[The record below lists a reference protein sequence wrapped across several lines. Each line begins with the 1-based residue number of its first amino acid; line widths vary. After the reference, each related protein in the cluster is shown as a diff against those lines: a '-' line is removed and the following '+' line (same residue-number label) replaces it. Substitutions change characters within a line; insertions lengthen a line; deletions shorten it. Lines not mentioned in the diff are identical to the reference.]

1 MSGEQRLQPETHAE
15 MASALSPGIRILDGG
30 EPRLLTDIG
39 RVDPTSLASY
49 REHGGYAG
57 LERAITSSGVSLV
70 IAEIDAAGLRG
81 RGGSGY
87 PTAAKWRVARGTVAD
102 RKIVVSNLM
111 AADPSALGDRALA
124 EGNPH
129 RVVEGLIIAAHAV
142 GASEAIIAVRRDWT
156 MAIERLQTAI
166 REATDA
172 HLGGYL
178 VLGTDTSV
186 QLSVWEGSGAYVA
199 GEETALINALSGDR
213 GMPLIRPPYPAEKGL
228 WGAPTVVQNGE
239 TLAHVAW
246 IMAHSPDAFA
256 SVGSEGSRG
265 TKLVTVMGRVGEPGL
280 LEVPLGTPLLGLLGM
295 AGGGTGTTKALFVG
309 GPGGGAIDA
318 GSLEMAYDY
327 DTLEAAGAIIGSGS
341 VLVTDSA
348 TCMVDTARFFIDFN
362 AREAC
367 GKAVP
372 CRIGTKRLVET
383 LDRILAATPRPNDF
397 TLLRELSRKV
407 SDTALCQLERLAS
420 GPILTTLDRFGD
432 EYRAHAERGVCTAG
446 ACRTNDL
453 PPLLQPLAGV
463 DPAAG
468 A

>member
-1 MSGEQRLQPETHAE
+1 
-15 MASALSPGIRILDGG
+15 MASALSPQIRILDGG
-30 EPRLLTDIG
+30 EHRLLTDIG
-39 RVDPTSLASY
+39 RVDPSSLASS

-57 LERAITSSGVSLV
+57 LERAITKLTPEEV
-70 IAEIDAAGLRG
+70 IAEIETAGLRG
-81 RGGSGY
+81 RGGAGY
-87 PTAAKWRVARGTVAD
+87 PTAAKWRAARAAGSD
-102 RKIVVSNLM
+102 RRIVVANLM
-111 AADPSALGDRALA
+111 GADPSALGDRALA

-129 RVVEGLIIAAHAV
+129 LVVEGLIIAAYAV
-142 GASEAIIAVRRDWT
+142 GASEGIIAVRRDWT
-156 MAIERLQTAI
+156 LAIERLQTAI
-166 REATDA
+166 REATDQ
-172 HLGGYL
+172 HLAGYL

-246 IMAHSPDAFA
+246 IIAHSADAFA
-256 SVGSEGSRG
+256 SAGIEGSRG

-280 LEVPLGTPLLGLLGM
+280 LEVELGTPLRDLVDM
-295 AGGGTGTTKALFVG
+295 AGGGTATTKALFVG

-318 GSLEMAYDY
+318 GSLDIPYDY
-327 DTLEAAGAIIGSGS
+327 ATLEAAGAIVGSGS
-341 VLVTDSA
+341 VLVTDTA
-348 TCMVDTARFFIDFN
+348 TCMVASARFFIDFN

-372 CRIGTKRLVET
+372 CRIGTRRLVEA

-397 TLLRELSRKV
+397 ALLRELSRKM
-407 SDTALCQLERLAS
+407 SDTALCKLERLAS
-420 GPILTTLDRFGD
+420 RPILTTLDHFED
-432 EYRAHAERGVCTAG
+432 EYRAHAERGVCVAG
-446 ACRTNDL
+446 ACQTDAV
-453 PPLLQPLAGV
+453 PPLLQPLAGT
-463 DPAAG
+463 DPAPG

>member
-1 MSGEQRLQPETHAE
+1 
-15 MASALSPGIRILDGG
+15 MAGALSPQIRILDGG
-30 EPRLLTDIG
+30 EHRLLTDIG

-57 LERAITSSGVSLV
+57 LERAVTRLTPTDV
-70 IAEIDAAGLRG
+70 IEEIRAAGLRG
-81 RGGSGY
+81 RGGSGF
-87 PTAAKWRVARGTVAD
+87 PTAAKWRVAREMDAD
-102 RKIVVSNLM
+102 RKIVVANLM

-129 RVVEGLIIAAHAV
+129 LVVEGLIIAAYAV
-142 GASEAIIAVRRDWT
+142 GASEAIVAVRRDWPL
-156 MAIERLQTAI
+156 AIERLQTAI
-166 REATDA
+166 REATDS

-199 GEETALINALSGDR
+199 GEETALISALSGDR
-213 GMPLIRPPYPAEKGL
+213 GMPLIRPPYPAERGL
-228 WGAPTVVQNGE
+228 WGAPTIVQNGE

-246 IMAHSPDAFA
+246 ILAHSPDAFA
-256 SVGSEGSRG
+256 SVGTEASRG

-280 LEVPLGTPLLGLLGM
+280 LEIPLGTPLLDLLGM

-318 GSLEMAYDY
+318 GSLNLPYDF
-327 DTLEAAGAIIGSGS
+327 DDLEGAGAIIGSGS

-383 LDRILAATPRPNDF
+383 VDRILAATPRPNDF
-397 TLLRELSRKV
+397 TLLRDLSRRV
-407 SDTALCQLERLAS
+407 SDTALCKLERLAS

-432 EYRAHAERGVCTAG
+432 EYRAHAERGVCIAG
-446 ACRTNDL
+446 ACRTSELL
-453 PPLLQPLAGV
+453 PLIEPLAGV
-463 DPAAG
+463 EPAARLE
-468 A
+468 

>member
-1 MSGEQRLQPETHAE
+1 
-15 MASALSPGIRILDGG
+15 MASALSPQIRILGGG
-30 EPRLLTDIG
+30 EHRLLTDIG
-39 RVDPTSLASY
+39 RVDPSSLASS

-57 LERAITSSGVSLV
+57 LERAITKLTPEEV
-70 IAEIDAAGLRG
+70 IAEIETAGLRG
-81 RGGSGY
+81 RGGAGY
-87 PTAAKWRVARGTVAD
+87 PTAAKWRAARAAGSD
-102 RKIVVSNLM
+102 RRIVVANLM
-111 AADPSALGDRALA
+111 GADPSALGDRALA

-129 RVVEGLIIAAHAV
+129 LVVEGLIIAAYAV
-142 GASEAIIAVRRDWT
+142 GASEGIIAVRRDWT

-166 REATDA
+166 REATDQ
-172 HLGGYL
+172 HLAGYL

-246 IMAHSPDAFA
+246 IIAHSADAFA
-256 SVGSEGSRG
+256 SAGIEGSRG

-280 LEVPLGTPLLGLLGM
+280 LEVELGTPLRDLVDM
-295 AGGGTGTTKALFVG
+295 AGGGTATTKALFVG

-318 GSLEMAYDY
+318 GSLDIPYDY
-327 DTLEAAGAIIGSGS
+327 ATLEAAGAIVGSGS
-341 VLVTDSA
+341 VLVTDTA
-348 TCMVDTARFFIDFN
+348 TCMVASARFFIDFN

-372 CRIGTKRLVET
+372 CRIGTRRLVEA

-397 TLLRELSRKV
+397 ALLRELSRKM
-407 SDTALCQLERLAS
+407 SDTALCKLERLAS
-420 GPILTTLDRFGD
+420 RPILTTLDRFED
-432 EYRAHAERGVCTAG
+432 EYRAHAERGVCVAG
-446 ACRTNDL
+446 ACQTDAV
-453 PPLLQPLAGV
+453 PPLLQPLAGT
-463 DPAAG
+463 DPAPG

>member
-1 MSGEQRLQPETHAE
+1 
-15 MASALSPGIRILDGG
+15 MASTLSPQIHLIDGG

-39 RVDPTSLASY
+39 RVDPASISSY
-49 REHGGYAG
+49 RDHGGYVG
-57 LERAITSSGVSLV
+57 LERAITGLAPEEV
-70 IAEIDAAGLRG
+70 IGDIEAARLRG

-87 PTAAKWRVARGTVAD
+87 PTAAKWRVARDTVAD
-102 RKIVVSNLM
+102 RKIVVANLM

-129 RVVEGLIIAAHAV
+129 LVIEGLVMAAYAV
-142 GASEAIIAVRRDWT
+142 GASEAIVAVRRDWT
-156 MAIERLQTAI
+156 LAIERLRSAI
-166 REATDA
+166 AEATDA
-172 HLGGYL
+172 HLAGYL

-213 GMPLIRPPYPAEKGL
+213 GMPLIRPPYPAERGL
-228 WGAPTVVQNGE
+228 GGAPTVVQNGE

-246 IMAHSPDAFA
+246 IMAHSPEAFA

-265 TKLVTVMGRVGEPGL
+265 TKLVTIMGRAGETGL
-280 LEVPLGTPLLGLLGM
+280 IELPLGTPLIDLLGL

-318 GSLEMAYDY
+318 GSLNLPYDY
-327 DTLEAAGAIIGSGS
+327 ESLASAGAIVGSGS

-383 LDRILAATPRPNDF
+383 MDRILAGTPRPNDF
-397 TLLRELSRKV
+397 TLLRDLSRKV
-407 SDTALCQLERLAS
+407 SDTALCKLERLAS
-420 GPILTTLDRFGD
+420 APILTTLDRFAD
-432 EYRAHAERGVCTAG
+432 EYRAHAERGECLAG
-446 ACRTNDL
+446 ACRTDGVH
-453 PPLLQPLAGV
+453 PLLEPLAGV